1 MGVIAKILS
10 RIEFKDHKFGNLTIE
25 YNGGDWVHLQND
37 SVRIEM
43 LQEEFIH
50 FASSVINSANKM
62 IEYKGIKL

>member
-1 MGVIAKILS
+1 MGVIEKILS

-43 LQEEFIH
+43 LR
-50 FASSVINSANKM
+50 INSSF
-62 IEYKGIKL
+62 ILSIV